1 MTEDMLGADICRVC
15 RSEGMI
21 DRPLFHPCICTGSI
35 KWIHQE
41 CLVEWM
47 RYSRKEYC
55 ELCGYRFSFTPIYSP
70 DMPRRLPLRDVVGGL
85 FSCIVTAVKYWLHYT
100 LVAIAWLGF
109 VPLTACRTY
118 RALFSGPIDLVRIM
132 SLPMEI
138 LSTENITSDVFHGC
152 FVVTCTLFAFIGL
165 VWLREQI
172 LHAGGPDWLER
183 ENVQIPPVD
192 NPPQAE
198 QRPLA
203 PEQPQAVPAQE
214 GHDNNNIPRF
224 VREAAIIR
232 WLDQVEEAQGQENN
246 IQRPVESP
254 QRDME
259 SHQENSVSAEE
270 PTIGIFNNQLN
281 SDLRPST
288 SQNLEAVDQDAR
300 FNLTQNL
307 IEKRKQFNVAER
319 EKLLKDEPQSSRAGR
334 DEQETQALSYLTVKQ
349 AKLSGSCSS
358 EPGTSDGLGRT
369 EINPQENVLT
379 SFDLSMEKIMYI
391 LEDREKKNEPGSSE
405 GSMNHLGQTESF
417 PGQISEF
424 EFERNQESQVQRENV
439 SDAEQQNALTETF
452 HETSHSESQ
461 ALLDSGSFSR
471 DQDRS
476 EQPIRED
483 QANIAVREDWRGQ
496 PGVVPFLLELREQ
509 PQNRG
514 IPEPEADRNLE
525 PPVVERQ
532 EAVPAELPNAA
543 PDDGWRGPIQNPGQG
558 EAEEVN
564 WNPMEWD
571 RPQEELTWE
580 RLLGLDGSLVFLE
593 HVFWVVSLN
602 TLFIMVFAF
611 CPYHI
616 GHFAIAGMG
625 LQEHAAASHFEG
637 LVTTLCGYSVIG
649 VCLVI
654 LHTLAALLGFQ
665 RSQRVLGLCYV
676 IVKVSLLSVV
686 EIGVLPLIC
695 GWWLDI
701 CSLAMFDATLRDR
714 ESSFRLAPGTSMFI
728 HWLVGMVYIYYF
740 ASFILLLREVL
751 RPGVLWFLRNL
762 NDPDFSPIQE
772 MIHLPILTHV
782 RRLVASVIIFGTV
795 ILLMLWL
802 PVKLLRWAWPGFL
815 PYTVTVPS
823 EAQVSEL
830 SLELLLLQVIL
841 PALLEQSHTRTWLK
855 ALVRGW
861 CRVVAWLLD
870 LQSYLLRDQADEPGP
885 AVIEEPQHPDLG
897 AAHQALLHREGPPG
911 FQPYVRPLWF
921 PARLIGLLCCV
932 CVSLV
937 IASFIAMTLPVWLG
951 RRVMALW
958 MVGAPAPSPPVLPP
972 TLTGFD
978 GNEAAATLSVRVHE
992 VYTVACGT
1000 YVCWAAARGLALAFS
1015 WLPRGRQAILDRV
1028 KHWALLGVKASIAC
1042 LLLVGVIPL
1051 LFGLLL
1057 ELVVVVPLRVPL
1069 EQNPILFIW
1078 QDWALGVLYTKIAIA
1093 VTMMGPE
1100 WRIRVAIERA
1110 YNDGI
1115 REMDLKFVVTELAAP
1130 VICCFGL
1137 ALAIPYAIA
1146 YGIVPLIVTNLQ
1158 TQILIARRLY
1168 PFLLLVNL
1176 IGVVICFQ
1184 IRQFKKLYEHIKND
1198 KYLVGQRLV
1207 NYEHR
1212 NKSQQ
1217 QQQQQQSQRSS

>member
-15 RSEGMI
+15 RSEGLA

-41 CLVEWM
+41 CLVQWM

-55 ELCGYRFSFTPIYSP
+55 ELCGYHFSFTPIYSP

-85 FSCIVTAVKYWLHYT
+85 FSSIVRAVKYWLHYT
-100 LVAIAWLGF
+100 LVAIAWLGI

-118 RALFSGPIDLVRIM
+118 RALFSGPLDLVRIM
-132 SLPMEI
+132 SLPMDM
-138 LSTENITSDVFHGC
+138 LSTENISSDVFHGC

-183 ENVQIPPVD
+183 DNVQLPPVD
-192 NPPQAE
+192 NPPNVEAQQLQE
-198 QRPLA
+198 QRAL
-203 PEQPQAVPAQE
+203 QQQE
-214 GHDNNNIPRF
+214 IQDNNNVPPF
-224 VREAAIIR
+224 VDEPPVLHENPNNDN
-232 WLDQVEEAQGQENN
+232 LDNIEGHRAEENN
-246 IQRPVESP
+246 TLNNQRIGEAEGIGRDIEPLIAPRNGEQQIEQP
-254 QRDME
+254 PRDIEAPIPPRDME
-259 SHQENSVSAEE
+259 DVPPRDVE
-270 PTIGIFNNQLN
+270 PV
-281 SDLRPST
+281 P
-288 SQNLEAVDQDAR
+288 
-300 FNLTQNL
+300 
-307 IEKRKQFNVAER
+307 
-319 EKLLKDEPQSSRAGR
+319 PR
-334 DEQETQALSYLTVKQ
+334 DERPV
-349 AKLSGSCSS
+349 
-358 EPGTSDGLGRT
+358 
-369 EINPQENVLT
+369 
-379 SFDLSMEKIMYI
+379 
-391 LEDREKKNEPGSSE
+391 
-405 GSMNHLGQTESF
+405 
-417 PGQISEF
+417 
-424 EFERNQESQVQRENV
+424 
-439 SDAEQQNALTETF
+439 DAEQINARAGE
-452 HETSHSESQ
+452 EW
-461 ALLDSGSFSR
+461 R
-471 DQDRS
+471 DQV
-476 EQPIRED
+476 QP
-483 QANIAVREDWRGQ
+483 
-496 PGVVPFLLELREQ
+496 
-509 PQNRG
+509 
-514 IPEPEADRNLE
+514 
-525 PPVVERQ
+525 
-532 EAVPAELPNAA
+532 
-543 PDDGWRGPIQNPGQG
+543 QG
-558 EAEEVN
+558 EAEEAN

-571 RPQEELTWE
+571 RPAEELTWE

-616 GHFAIAGMG
+616 GSFAIAGLG
-625 LQEHAAASHFEG
+625 LQEYAAASHFEG
-637 LVTTLCGYSVIG
+637 LVTTLCGYCVIG
-649 VCLVI
+649 VCLVV

-665 RSQRVLGLCYV
+665 RSQRILGLCYV

-686 EIGVLPLIC
+686 EIGVLPLVC

-728 HWLVGMVYIYYF
+728 HWLVGMIYIYYF

-772 MIHLPILTHV
+772 MIHLPILRHV
-782 RRLVASVIIFGTV
+782 RRLVASAVIFGTA

-815 PYTVTVPS
+815 PYTVTVQS

-855 ALVRGW
+855 ALIRGW
-861 CRVVAWLLD
+861 CRVVAWILD
-870 LQSYLLRDQADEPGP
+870 LQSYLLRDQSEDPGP

-897 AAHQALLHREGPPG
+897 AAHQALLQREGPIG
-911 FQPYVRPLWF
+911 FQPYVRPRWF
-921 PARLIGLLCCV
+921 PARLVGLLFCV

-937 IASFIAMTLPVWLG
+937 IASLIAMTLPVWLG

-972 TLTGFD
+972 ALSGSE
-978 GNEAAATLSVRVHE
+978 NSEAVVALSGRVHE

-1015 WLPRGRQAILDRV
+1015 WLPRGRRAVLDRV
-1028 KHWALLGVKASIAC
+1028 KHWAIIGVKASVAFF
-1042 LLLVGVIPL
+1042 LLIGLIPL

-1078 QDWALGVLYTKIAIA
+1078 QDWALGVLYTKIATAI
-1093 VTMMGPE
+1093 TMMGPD
-1100 WRIRVAIERA
+1100 WRIRLAIERA

-1115 REMDLKFVVTELAAP
+1115 REIDLKFIITELAAP

-1137 ALAIPYAIA
+1137 ALAVPYAVA
-1146 YGIVPLIVTNLQ
+1146 YGIVPLLITNLQ

-1168 PFLLLVNL
+1168 PFLLVVSVVC
-1176 IGVVICFQ
+1176 IGINFQ
-1184 IRQFKKLYEHIKND
+1184 LRQLEKLYEHIKND

-1212 NKSQQ
+1212 NKSQSQ
-1217 QQQQQQSQRSS
+1217 QQPQSS

>member
-15 RSEGMI
+15 RSEGLS

-41 CLVEWM
+41 CLVQWM

-85 FSCIVTAVKYWLHYT
+85 FSSIVTAVKYWLHYT
-100 LVAIAWLGF
+100 LVAIAWLGV

-118 RALFSGPIDLVRIM
+118 RALFSGPLDLVRIM
-132 SLPMEI
+132 SLPMDM
-138 LSTENITSDVFHGC
+138 LSAENISSDVFHGC

-183 ENVQIPPVD
+183 DNVQLPPVD
-192 NPPQAE
+192 NPPPQAPPQQFQE
-198 QRPLA
+198 QRAL
-203 PEQPQAVPAQE
+203 PQQE
-214 GHDNNNIPRF
+214 IQDNNNVPPF
-224 VREAAIIR
+224 V
-232 WLDQVEEAQGQENN
+232 D
-246 IQRPVESP
+246 
-254 QRDME
+254 
-259 SHQENSVSAEE
+259 
-270 PTIGIFNNQLN
+270 
-281 SDLRPST
+281 
-288 SQNLEAVDQDAR
+288 
-300 FNLTQNL
+300 
-307 IEKRKQFNVAER
+307 
-319 EKLLKDEPQSSRAGR
+319 
-334 DEQETQALSYLTVKQ
+334 
-349 AKLSGSCSS
+349 
-358 EPGTSDGLGRT
+358 
-369 EINPQENVLT
+369 
-379 SFDLSMEKIMYI
+379 
-391 LEDREKKNEPGSSE
+391 
-405 GSMNHLGQTESF
+405 
-417 PGQISEF
+417 
-424 EFERNQESQVQRENV
+424 
-439 SDAEQQNALTETF
+439 
-452 HETSHSESQ
+452 
-461 ALLDSGSFSR
+461 
-471 DQDRS
+471 
-476 EQPIRED
+476 
-483 QANIAVREDWRGQ
+483 
-496 PGVVPFLLELREQ
+496 
-509 PQNRG
+509 
-514 IPEPEADRNLE
+514 E
-525 PPVVERQ
+525 PPVLPEN
-532 EAVPAELPNAA
+532 PLNDDSGDELPILREGQFNNGPRDELPILPGNPFNDDSGDELPVLRENLFNDDPGDEPPIPPGNPFNGDPGDELPVLPENPFNDDSGYAEGHRAEENNPPDNQRIGEAEGIGRDIEPQLAPRNAEQPPRDMVPPAA
-543 PDDGWRGPIQNPGQG
+543 PRNIEPLIPPREIEAPVPPRDVEQPVPPRDDLGADGEQANARAGEEWGEQVEGQAQG
-558 EAEEVN
+558 EAEEAN

-571 RPQEELTWE
+571 RPAEELTWE

-593 HVFWVVSLN
+593 HVFWVISLN

-616 GHFAIAGMG
+616 GSFAIAGLG
-625 LQEHAAASHFEG
+625 LQEHVAASHFEG
-637 LVTTLCGYSVIG
+637 LVTTLCGYCVIG
-649 VCLVI
+649 VCLVV

-665 RSQRVLGLCYV
+665 RSQRILGLCYV

-686 EIGVLPLIC
+686 EIGVLPLVC

-728 HWLVGMVYIYYF
+728 HWLVGMIYIYYF

-772 MIHLPILTHV
+772 MIHLPILRHV
-782 RRLVASVIIFGTV
+782 RRLVASAVIFGTA

-815 PYTVTVPS
+815 PYTVTVQS

-855 ALVRGW
+855 ALIRGW
-861 CRVVAWLLD
+861 CRVVAWMFD
-870 LQSYLLRDQADEPGP
+870 LQSYLLRDQTEDPGP

-897 AAHQALLHREGPPG
+897 AAHQALLQREGPIG
-911 FQPYVRPLWF
+911 FQPYIRPRWF
-921 PARLIGLLCCV
+921 PARLVGLLFCV

-937 IASFIAMTLPVWLG
+937 IASLIAMTLPVWLG

-972 TLTGFD
+972 TLSGTETS
-978 GNEAAATLSVRVHE
+978 EAVVALSGRVHE

-1000 YVCWAAARGLALAFS
+1000 YVCWAAARGLALALS
-1015 WLPRGRQAILDRV
+1015 WLPRGRRAVLDRV
-1028 KHWALLGVKASIAC
+1028 KHWAIIGVKAFVAFF
-1042 LLLVGVIPL
+1042 LLIGLIPL

-1057 ELVVVVPLRVPL
+1057 QLVVLVPLHVPL

-1078 QDWALGVLYTKIAIA
+1078 QDWALGVLYTKIATAI
-1093 VTMMGPE
+1093 TMMGPD
-1100 WRIRVAIERA
+1100 WRIRLAIERA

-1115 REMDLKFVVTELAAP
+1115 REIDLKFIVTELAAP

-1137 ALAIPYAIA
+1137 ALAVPYAVA
-1146 YGIVPLIVTNLQ
+1146 YGIVPLLITNLQ

-1168 PFLLLVNL
+1168 PFLVLINLVC
-1176 IGVVICFQ
+1176 IVIYFQ

-1212 NKSQQ
+1212 NKSQSQ
-1217 QQQQQQSQRSS
+1217 QQQPQASS